1 MEILMGGIKGTGGL
15 ARVDSQN
22 GFEVCCW
29 EASSRLGWK
38 RDQRGKEGV
47 NRERGYKQI
56 NASGTECRFLGE
68 KGSVVLNRT
77 INGRWKVKF
86 ETW

>member
-1 MEILMGGIKGTGGL
+1 MSREGQIEKEADIESEFPRASIRMEGRTGEEMEILMEGIKGTGGL

-38 RDQRGKEGV
+38 RD
-47 NRERGYKQI
+47 
-56 NASGTECRFLGE
+56 
-68 KGSVVLNRT
+68 
-77 INGRWKVKF
+77 
-86 ETW
+86 